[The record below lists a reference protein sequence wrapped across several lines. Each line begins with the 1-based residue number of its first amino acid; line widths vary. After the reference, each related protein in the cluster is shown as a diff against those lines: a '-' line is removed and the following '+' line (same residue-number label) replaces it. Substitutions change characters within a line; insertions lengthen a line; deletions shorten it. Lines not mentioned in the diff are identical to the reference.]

1 MGQVSNSEL
10 TYGIAPTKVAVET
23 QKAIDEGYRIIVH
36 QGGTRSGKTYG
47 IQDLLIGTA
56 YVTQYSISVCSIS
69 LPHLKK
75 GVIRDWRELMETK
88 GGYNSNSHNMTDH
101 LYQYPLGSYI
111 EFFSVDD
118 SKRVRGPGRDILH
131 INEANLLSLDTWRQ
145 LSIRTRKL
153 IIIDYNPADEFHWIY
168 DEIIPRKDC
177 KFIQTTY
184 KDNPFLSKGQRAEIE
199 YLKDIDP
206 DFWRVYGLGERGTN
220 SNAIYSKFELYTN
233 EDQYLDYCYG
243 LDFGFNHPNAL
254 VRVAY
259 DDGRLYFKQELY
271 QSHLSTPDLINE
283 VKSICGNKYVYCD
296 SARPEI
302 IHDLANAGVSAYPT
316 KKFEGS
322 VKDGIDWIRANRIF
336 VHSESVDL
344 QKEMRSYK
352 WKQKPNGDMV
362 DEPVKAF
369 DDLLDAARY
378 GAISFKDTRTGPIL
392 TFHR

>member
-1 MGQVSNSEL
+1 MGQGATTEF
-10 TYGIAPTKVAVET
+10 TYRIAPTKVAIET
-23 QKAIDEGYRIIVH
+23 QRAINDGYRVIVH

-56 YVTQYSISVCSIS
+56 YSSAKSISVCSVS

-75 GVIRDWRELMETK
+75 GVIRDWREIMEVK
-88 GGYNSNSHNMTDH
+88 GDYSPSNHNMTDQ
-101 LYQYPLGSYI
+101 LYRYPLGGYI

-118 SKRVRGPGRDILH
+118 SKRVRGPSRDILH
-131 INEANLLSLDTWRQ
+131 INEANLLNLDTWRQ
-145 LSIRTRKL
+145 LALRTKEL

-168 DEIIPRKDC
+168 DEVIPRKDC

-184 KDNPFLSKGQRAEIE
+184 KDNPFLIPEQIAEIE

-220 SNAIYSKFELYTN
+220 SHTIYPKFELYSRD
-233 EDQYLDYCYG
+233 EYHDYCYG

-254 VRVAY
+254 VKVSNY
-259 DDGRLYFKQELY
+259 DDSLYFKQELY
-271 QSHLSTPDLINE
+271 KSHISTPDLIRQ
-283 VKSICGNKYVYCD
+283 VKDIVGTKYVYCD

-302 IHDLANAGVSAYPT
+302 INDLRKAGVNAYPT

-322 VKDGIDWIRANRIF
+322 VKDGIDFIRANRIF
-336 VHSESVDL
+336 VHSESTDL

-352 WKQKPNGDMV
+352 WKQKPNGEMI

-378 GAISFKDTRTGPIL
+378 GAISFKRKHTGPVL

>member
-1 MGQVSNSEL
+1 MGQKPNTRFE
-10 TYGIAPTKVAVET
+10 YGVAPTKVALET
-23 QKAIDEGYRIIVH
+23 AKAIEDGFRVIVH

-47 IQDLLIGTA
+47 IQDYLISLA
-56 YVTQYSISVCSIS
+56 YTTDLKISVCSIS

-88 GGYNSNSHNMTDH
+88 GDYSPNFHNMTDQV
-101 LYQYPLGSYI
+101 YQYPKGSYI

-118 SKRVRGPGRDILH
+118 SKRVRGPGRDLLH

-145 LSIRTRKL
+145 LSIRTKKI

-168 DEIIPRKDC
+168 DEVIPRKDC

-184 KDNPFLSKGQRAEIE
+184 KDNPFLSKEQIKEIE
-199 YLKDIDP
+199 LLKDVDP

-220 SNAIYSKFELYTN
+220 SHAIYPKFELY
-233 EDQYLDYCYG
+233 DQDHQYLDYCYG

-254 VRVAY
+254 VKVTY

-271 QSHLSTPDLINE
+271 KVHLSTPDLIE
-283 VKSICGNKYVYCD
+283 QVKGIVGSKYVYCD

-302 IHDLANAGVSAYPT
+302 IHDLVNAGVNAYPT

-322 VKDGIDWIRANRIF
+322 VKDGIDFIRSNRIF
-336 VHSESVDL
+336 VHRESLDL

-352 WKQKPNGDMV
+352 WKQKPSGEVV
-362 DEPVKAF
+362 DEPIKAY

-378 GAISFKDTRTGPIL
+378 GAISFKMTSTGPML